1 MSTRAGGRRAIS
13 NMRTLSNVL
22 GVIAIA
28 MVASVATL
36 WASGG
41 GALVGP
47 HSGVAPM
54 RIEVTY
60 MDFVSVLLTVLTI
73 VLGALAIGIS
83 YVAFRTI
90 KEIKEDARRI
100 ATDTATKTMSDLTAG
115 LPRQVEMTVDAIVKK
130 ELPQEIKRNVILAIE
145 DYAKSGELGKLLERA
160 YFQMSAIDPTAAE
173 ELAAETE
180 QTKQKEGENGKS

>member
-1 MSTRAGGRRAIS
+1 
-13 NMRTLSNVL
+13 MRTLSKIL
-22 GVIAIA
+22 GVVAIA
-28 MVASVATL
+28 VIASVATL

-47 HSGVAPM
+47 HSGGAAM

-90 KEIKEDARRI
+90 KEIKEDARKI

-115 LPRQVEMTVDAIVKK
+115 LPGQVEETVDAIVKQT
-130 ELPQEIKRNVILAIE
+130 LPPEIKQNVVLAIE
-145 DYAKSGELGKLLERA
+145 EYAKSGELGKLLQRA
-160 YFQMSAIDPTAAE
+160 YFQMSALDPTAAE
-173 ELAAETE
+173 ELAAETD
-180 QTKQKEGENGKS
+180 QVKQKEGENGKS